1 MLSGPRRHRSPSL
14 ASSGTRNPSPQ
25 ELKRAARG
33 CPSTY
38 TGIMADPAVRDV
50 EEGDVLTQYL
60 ASGKKKNKRY
70 FWVSAA
76 DGVIMW
82 DKKKST
88 RPNKIAQ
95 LISVEPAPAVRDAR
109 QWFTAI
115 DADGLG
121 ELDSD
126 ELADLYRQA
135 TGEKLGKSRLKQAMH
150 EMDGDGNGKINFY
163 EFEVLKL
170 MKSVLKMMNFH

>member
-1 MLSGPRRHRSPSL
+1 
-14 ASSGTRNPSPQ
+14 
-25 ELKRAARG
+25 
-33 CPSTY
+33 
-38 TGIMADPAVRDV
+38 MADPAVRDV